1 MMRRAVIEPGTLRRP
16 QGEQGALPHTVNWSI
31 PRLGMDSRKD
41 GILEFSRERLHTL
54 PSFRGR
60 HDPAPRALLR
70 RATPNA
76 NIQSQA
82 KASSRSRYRGFR
94 AGTRDAP
101 HRAPRI
107 SPRPHFNRY
116 PRASNGGA
124 PRGREHSSAVGDCT
138 IKMARG
144 CRQRRAQHFWENQR
158 WRAGLGTVRAA
169 VRCVRQISSS
179 GCAASM

>member
-1 MMRRAVIEPGTLRRP
+1 MMRRAMIEPGTLRRP
-16 QGEQGALPHTVNWSI
+16 QGEQGALPHTVDWWSI

-54 PSFRGR
+54 PSYRGR

-70 RATPNA
+70 CATPNA

-82 KASSRSRYRGFR
+82 RASSRSRYRGFARVREMHPIVRRASPRAPPQQVSQSFEWRRAAR
-94 AGTRDAP
+94 AGAL
-101 HRAPRI
+101 I
-107 SPRPHFNRY
+107 SNRRLHHQDGARLS
-116 PRASNGGA
+116 PAARTASLGK
-124 PRGREHSSAVGDCT
+124 SAL
-138 IKMARG
+138 K
-144 CRQRRAQHFWENQR
+144 
-158 WRAGLGTVRAA
+158 AGLGTVRAA